1 LLAGRDFSGS
11 DGWAATPVAIISEM
25 TARRYWPGEDPLGR
39 RIRRSAGPDAS
50 WVTIVGIASDVKQ
63 SWFDKDIRPALYLPY
78 SQAPRPKMSFLLRTS
93 GAPMELSG
101 AARAQIHAVDR
112 DQPIEDIKTLARLF
126 SDEMSPFRFAA
137 ELMLVF
143 GAIALTLSAVGVYG
157 VMSYAV
163 TQRSREIGVRIALGA
178 QPCDV
183 LWLIVGQ
190 GIKTA
195 LIGLAL
201 GAPLALWL
209 SRVMAS
215 KLFGVVTLE
224 SAILFGFVALLG
236 MVAFVSSYLPARRAT
251 KVDPMVALRC
261 E

>member
-1 LLAGRDFSGS
+1 
-11 DGWAATPVAIISEM
+11 
-25 TARRYWPGEDPLGR
+25 
-39 RIRRSAGPDAS
+39 
-50 WVTIVGIASDVKQ
+50 
-63 SWFDKDIRPALYLPY
+63 
-78 SQAPRPKMSFLLRTS
+78 
-93 GAPMELSG
+93 
-101 AARAQIHAVDR
+101 
-112 DQPIEDIKTLARLF
+112 
-126 SDEMSPFRFAA
+126 MSPFRFAA